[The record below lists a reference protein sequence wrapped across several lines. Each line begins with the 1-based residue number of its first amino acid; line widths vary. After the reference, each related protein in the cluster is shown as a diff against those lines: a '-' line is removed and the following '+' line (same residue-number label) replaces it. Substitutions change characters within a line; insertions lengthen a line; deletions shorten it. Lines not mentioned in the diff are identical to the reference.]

1 MNSTRL
7 KSHSCASVIY
17 SGRRAGTNASG
28 RKDES
33 FMAFIRRKAR
43 ICQKS
48 GKTRRF
54 EIYLTA
60 LNSFKR
66 FCGGADVKVS
76 DIDSVL
82 IKEYELFLSSTGLT
96 RNTISFYMRT
106 LRALYNSAVNEGFVI
121 QSYPFRPV
129 YTGVEPTSKRALSP
143 LHINRVRK
151 ADLGESPAKNF
162 VRDMF
167 MLSFYLRGMSF
178 VDMCYLKKT
187 DLKDGAVTYRRKKT
201 GQSLRIKIEPWMESI
216 LMRYPS
222 GDSCYLL
229 PLIKSDG
236 TDERK
241 QYKNKSAYINRY
253 LKDIGR
259 ELQLPI
265 SLTMYV
271 SRHSWAQAA
280 RERKIPL
287 SVISAALGHD
297 SEQTTL
303 IYLDSIDSGQIDV
316 ANKAVARLL
325 FCNKK

>member
-1 MNSTRL
+1 MASIRL
-7 KSHSCASVIY
+7 KPHLGEPAVY
-17 SGRRAGTNASG
+17 SGNHAGRPGALK
-28 RKDES
+28 KDVS
-33 FMAFIRRKAR
+33 FVTFVRRKAEM
-43 ICQKS
+43 CQKS

-54 EIYLTA
+54 EIYVTA
-60 LNSFKR
+60 LNSFMR
-66 FCGGADVKVS
+66 FCGGEDVS
-76 DIDSVL
+76 ICDINSLL
-82 IKEYELFLSSTGLT
+82 IKEYELFLSSRGLS
-96 RNTISFYMRT
+96 RNTTSFYMRT
-106 LRALYNSAVNEGFVI
+106 LRALYNSAVEEGFAG
-121 QSYPFRPV
+121 QSYPFRHV

-143 LHINRVRK
+143 KYINCLRI
-151 ADLGESPAKNF
+151 ADFGGSRAKRF

-167 MLSFYLRGMSF
+167 MLSFYLRGMSL

-187 DLKDGAVTYRRKKT
+187 DIKDGAVTYRRKKT
-201 GQSLRIKIEPWMESI
+201 GQSLRIKIEPWIEKI
-216 LMRYPS
+216 LLKYPT

-229 PLIKSDG
+229 PLIKNDG

-253 LKDIGR
+253 LKAIGR

-265 SLTMYV
+265 ALTMYV

-280 RERKIPL
+280 REKKIPL
-287 SVISAALGHD
+287 QVISAALGHE

-303 IYLDSIDSGQIDV
+303 IYLDSIDSGQIDI